1 MKKFAYFF
9 ILIASLALTAC
20 GVSSKRFQ
28 LEGRFLHMD
37 QGEFYVYS
45 PDGGIEGVDTIKVID
60 GRFSY
65 EVPCKDKFTLMIVF
79 PNFSEQPVFAESGKS
94 VDMKADASHLK
105 ELTVKG
111 NKDNELMNSFR
122 EQILHVAPPE
132 EANIAEQFIQDNP
145 ASIVSVF
152 LVRKY
157 FVASLSPN
165 YAKASQL
172 LNLLS
177 KHQPDNG
184 NIARLTQQLKWLKSV
199 GIGSQLPA
207 FTAYDT
213 EGKLISSTTLA
224 SAPVAVITT
233 WSTSIFDSMDL
244 LRELKKRQRSSQG
257 KLKLMSICIDGDKAN
272 CKRNLERDSIA
283 WPNICNGDLL
293 ADKTLLKLGLM
304 GIPDNIVLKNGKIVA
319 RSLKKKELNNKL
331 DQLLK

>member
-1 MKKFAYFF
+1 
-9 ILIASLALTAC
+9 
-20 GVSSKRFQ
+20 
-28 LEGRFLHMD
+28 
-37 QGEFYVYS
+37 
-45 PDGGIEGVDTIKVID
+45 
-60 GRFSY
+60 
-65 EVPCKDKFTLMIVF
+65 
-79 PNFSEQPVFAESGKS
+79 
-94 VDMKADASHLK
+94 
-105 ELTVKG
+105 
-111 NKDNELMNSFR
+111 MNSFR

-233 WSTSIFDSMDL
+233 WSTSVFDSMDL
-244 LRELKKRQRSSQG
+244 LRELKTRQRSSQG

-283 WPNICNGDLL
+283 WPNVCNGDLL

-319 RSLKKKELNNKL
+319 RSLKKKELNSKL